1 MTFGLPSSGTLCM
14 VMAMRRKPALRSVNT
29 ARLIYLLVCELAG
42 AAIANHVGGPDKI
55 WIGILLGLVVA
66 AFFIL
71 VESLTKKFTL
81 RGFSNATVGLLIGVL
96 SAWLLSR
103 GVISL
108 IEATLSGN
116 VEHLDALV
124 LAVHVMLYS
133 SLGFLGAVLALR
145 SSGDDF
151 ALLIPYVRFHR
162 ESTPGPPLLMDAHVI
177 TDSRLHGVLAAGFIE
192 GNLII
197 PRFVLEEL
205 HIMANS
211 PSASRRARGQRGLEI
226 LEKLQKNDN
235 FRINIHDADSDRG
248 SETHD
253 ARLMHVSRLLNAR
266 LLTTDENLTKA
277 ARLQGVTV
285 LNINDLNQAL
295 KPKIAVGE
303 RIRLP
308 LVRAGKDE
316 HQAVGYLPDGSMIV
330 VNNAA
335 SKINTTQDVIV
346 ISTLET
352 EAGMMVFAELF
363 EQEE

>member
-1 MTFGLPSSGTLCM
+1 
-14 VMAMRRKPALRSVNT
+14 MRKKTALRSVNI
-29 ARLIYLLVCELAG
+29 ARLVYLLICELAG
-42 AAIANHVGGPDKI
+42 AAIANQAGGPEKI
-55 WIGILLGLVVA
+55 WVGIVVGLVVA

-71 VESLTKKFTL
+71 VESLTKKFTI

-96 SAWLLSR
+96 CAWILSR
-103 GVISL
+103 GIISL
-108 IEATLSGN
+108 IEVTLMD
-116 VEHLDALV
+116 HFKYIDALV
-124 LAVHVMLYS
+124 LGVNAGLYA

-145 SSGDDF
+145 SGSDDF
-151 ALLIPYVRFHR
+151 SLLIPYIRFHK

-177 TDSRLHGVLAAGFIE
+177 ADSRLYGILHAGFIE
-192 GNLII
+192 GNLVI

-211 PSASRRARGQRGLEI
+211 PSTARRARGQRGLEM
-226 LEKLQKNDN
+226 LEKIQGSKKL
-235 FRINIHDADSDRG
+235 RITIHDSEGSTD

-253 ARLMHVSRLLNAR
+253 AQLIHSCKLLAAR

-277 ARLQGVTV
+277 ARLQGITV

-295 KPKIAVGE
+295 KPKVAVGE

-308 LVRAGKDE
+308 LVRTGRDD

-330 VNNAA
+330 VNNAVN
-335 SKINTTQDVIV
+335 KINTTQDVMV

-352 EAGMMVFAELF
+352 GSGTMVFAELF
-363 EQEE
+363 ERDE

>member
-1 MTFGLPSSGTLCM
+1 MQ
-14 VMAMRRKPALRSVNT
+14 RKTALRSVNT
-29 ARLIYLLVCELAG
+29 ARLVYLLICELAG
-42 AAIANHVGGPDKI
+42 AAIANHIGGPDSI
-55 WIGILLGLVVA
+55 WIGIVAGLVLA

-71 VESLTKKFTL
+71 VESLMKEFTL
-81 RGFSNATVGLLIGVL
+81 RGFSNATVGLLIGVFC
-96 SAWLLSR
+96 AWLLSR
-103 GVISL
+103 GVVSV
-108 IEATLSGN
+108 IEGTLTGKFEQ
-116 VEHLDALV
+116 VDAIILS
-124 LAVHVMLYS
+124 VHVMLYAT
-133 SLGFLGAVLALR
+133 LGFLGAVLALR
-145 SSGDDF
+145 SGGDDF
-151 ALLIPYVRFHR
+151 SLLIPYVRFHK

-177 TDSRLHGVLAAGFIE
+177 TDSRLYGVLNAGFIE
-192 GNLII
+192 GNIVI

-211 PSASRRARGQRGLEI
+211 PSSSRRARGLRGLET
-226 LEKLQKNDN
+226 LERLQGVEK
-235 FRINIHDADSDRG
+235 FRITIHDSESESGSD
-248 SETHD
+248 THD
-253 ARLMHVSRLLNAR
+253 ARLMHACRVLNAK

-330 VNNAA
+330 VNNAVN
-335 SKINTTQDVIV
+335 KINTTQDVTV

-352 EAGMMVFAELF
+352 EAGTMVFSELF
-363 EQEE
+363 DRED

>member
-1 MTFGLPSSGTLCM
+1 M
-14 VMAMRRKPALRSVNT
+14 RSVNT
-29 ARLIYLLVCELAG
+29 ARLLYLLVCELAG
-42 AAIANHVGGPDKI
+42 AGIAHHAGGPDKI
-55 WIGILLGLVVA
+55 WIGIVVGLIVA

-71 VESLTKKFTL
+71 VESLMKQFTL
-81 RGFSNATVGLLIGVL
+81 RGFSNATVGLLIGL
-96 SAWLLSR
+96 FCAWLLSR
-103 GVISL
+103 VGVL
-108 IEATLSGN
+108 TLLETTLSDSVINIDTITLGVN
-116 VEHLDALV
+116 VG
-124 LAVHVMLYS
+124 LYS

-145 SSGDDF
+145 SGGDDF
-151 ALLIPYVRFHR
+151 SLLIPYVRFHR
-162 ESTPGPPLLMDAHVI
+162 ESTPGPPLLLDAHVI
-177 TDSRLHGVLAAGFIE
+177 TDSRLYGVLSAGFIE
-192 GNLII
+192 GNLVI

-211 PSASRRARGQRGLEI
+211 PSASRRARGLRGLET
-226 LEKLQKNDN
+226 LEKLQSNES
-235 FRINIHDADSDRG
+235 FRISIHDSEG
-248 SETHD
+248 SSNTDTHD
-253 ARLMHVSRLLNAR
+253 ARLMHTCRLLNAR

-285 LNINDLNQAL
+285 LNINYLNQAL

-308 LVRAGKDE
+308 LVRSGKDE

-335 SKINTTQDVIV
+335 NKINTTQDVIV

>member
-1 MTFGLPSSGTLCM
+1 M
-14 VMAMRRKPALRSVNT
+14 VEKMRRKIALRSVNT
-29 ARLIYLLVCELAG
+29 ARLVYLLICELAG

-55 WIGILLGLVVA
+55 WVGIVVGLFVA

-71 VESLTKKFTL
+71 VESLMKQFTL
-81 RGFSNATVGLLIGVL
+81 RGFSNATVGLLIGVFC
-96 SAWLLSR
+96 AWLLSR
-103 GVISL
+103 GVMTL
-108 IEATLSGN
+108 IEATLSS
-116 VEHLDALV
+116 EIEQIDALV
-124 LAVHVMLYS
+124 LAIHVTLYS

-145 SSGDDF
+145 SGGDDF
-151 ALLIPYVRFHR
+151 SLLIPYVRFHK
-162 ESTPGPPLLMDAHVI
+162 ESTPGPPLLMDTHVI
-177 TDSRLHGVLAAGFIE
+177 TDSRLHGILSAGFLE

-211 PSASRRARGQRGLEI
+211 PSTSRRARGQRGLES
-226 LEKLQKNDN
+226 LERLQKNDAY
-235 FRINIHDADSDRG
+235 RITIHDAESERG

-253 ARLMHVSRLLNAR
+253 ARLMHACRLLNAR

-335 SKINTTQDVIV
+335 NKINTTQDVTV

-352 EAGMMVFAELF
+352 EAGTMVFAELF
-363 EQEE
+363 EREE

>member
-1 MTFGLPSSGTLCM
+1 M
-14 VMAMRRKPALRSVNT
+14 RSVNI
-29 ARLIYLLVCELAG
+29 ARLVYLLICELAG

-55 WIGILLGLVVA
+55 WVGIVLGLVVA

-71 VESLTKKFTL
+71 VESLMKQFTL
-81 RGFSNATVGLLIGVL
+81 RGFSNATVGLLIGVFC
-96 SAWLLSR
+96 AWLLTR

-108 IEATLSGN
+108 VEATLTGK
-116 VEHLDALV
+116 VEQIDAIT

-145 SSGDDF
+145 SGGNDF
-151 ALLIPYVRFHR
+151 SLLIPYVRFHK

-177 TDSRLHGVLAAGFIE
+177 TDSRLHGVLGAGFIE

-211 PSASRRARGQRGLEI
+211 PSVSRRSRGQRGLEI
-226 LEKLQKNDN
+226 LENLQKNDK
-235 FRINIHDADSDRG
+235 FRITIHDAEADSG
-248 SETHD
+248 SDTHD
-253 ARLMHVSRLLNAR
+253 ARLMHSCRLLGAR

-335 SKINTTQDVIV
+335 DKINSTQDVTV

-352 EAGMMVFAELF
+352 EAGTMVFSELF
-363 EQEE
+363 EREE

>member
-1 MTFGLPSSGTLCM
+1 M
-14 VMAMRRKPALRSVNT
+14 VAWMRRKPAIRSVNT
-29 ARLIYLLVCELAG
+29 ARLIYLLICELAG

-55 WIGILLGLVVA
+55 WVGIVAGLVVA

-71 VESLTKKFTL
+71 VESLMKQFTL
-81 RGFSNATVGLLIGVL
+81 RGFSNATVGLLIGVFC
-96 SAWLLSR
+96 AWLLSR

-108 IEATLSGN
+108 IEATLLSR
-116 VEHLDALV
+116 VEHVDALI
-124 LAVHVMLYS
+124 LAVHVTLYA

-145 SSGDDF
+145 SGGDDF
-151 ALLIPYVRFHR
+151 SLLIPYVRFHK

-177 TDSRLHGVLAAGFIE
+177 TDSRLYGVLGAGFIE

-211 PSASRRARGQRGLEI
+211 PSAARRARGQRGLDT
-226 LEKLQKNDN
+226 LERLQKNDA
-235 FRINIHDADSDRG
+235 FRITIHDSESERG
-248 SETHD
+248 SDTHD
-253 ARLMHVSRLLNAR
+253 ARLMHACRLLGAR

-335 SKINTTQDVIV
+335 SRINTTQDVTV

-352 EAGMMVFAELF
+352 EAGTMVFAELF
-363 EQEE
+363 ERED

>member
-1 MTFGLPSSGTLCM
+1 
-14 VMAMRRKPALRSVNT
+14 MRKKAALRSVNI
-29 ARLIYLLVCELAG
+29 ARLIYLVICELAG
-42 AAIANHVGGPDKI
+42 ATIANHAGGPDMV
-55 WIGILLGLVVA
+55 WVGIVGGLVVA

-71 VESLTKKFTL
+71 VESLTKQFTL
-81 RGFSNATVGLLIGVL
+81 RGFSNATVGLLIGVFC
-96 SAWLLSR
+96 AWLISR
-103 GVISL
+103 GVINL
-108 IEATLSGN
+108 LEVTLS
-116 VEHLDALV
+116 EKIKYIDAV
-124 LAVHVMLYS
+124 VMSVHVVLYA

-145 SSGDDF
+145 SGKDDF
-151 ALLIPYVRFHR
+151 SLLIPYVRFR
-162 ESTPGPPLLMDAHVI
+162 KESTPGPPLLLDAHVI
-177 TDSRLHGVLAAGFIE
+177 TDSRLYGVLNAGFIE
-192 GNLII
+192 GKLVI

-211 PSASRRARGQRGLEI
+211 PSSSRRGRGQRGLET
-226 LEKLQKNDN
+226 LERFQTNDKY
-235 FRINIHDADSDRG
+235 RITIHDSEHSNGSD
-248 SETHD
+248 THD
-253 ARLMHVSRLLNAR
+253 ARLMYTCRLLSAR

-330 VNNAA
+330 VNNAV
-335 SKINTTQDVIV
+335 SKINTTQDVTV

-352 EAGMMVFAELF
+352 EAGMMVFSELF
-363 EQEE
+363 ESEER

>member
-1 MTFGLPSSGTLCM
+1 ML
-14 VMAMRRKPALRSVNT
+14 VRMRRKTAQRSVNT
-29 ARLIYLLVCELAG
+29 ARLIYLLICELAG
-42 AAIANHVGGPDKI
+42 ATIANHAGGPDKI
-55 WIGILLGLVVA
+55 WVGIVAGLVVA

-71 VESLTKKFTL
+71 VESLMKQFTL

-96 SAWLLSR
+96 CSWLLSK
-103 GVISL
+103 GMINLLES
-108 IEATLSGN
+108 TLTGK
-116 VEHLDALV
+116 VEQLDALV
-124 LAVHVMLYS
+124 LAVHVTLYA

-145 SSGDDF
+145 SGGDDF
-151 ALLIPYVRFHR
+151 SLLIPYVRFHR

-177 TDSRLHGVLAAGFIE
+177 TDSRLFGVLNVGFLE
-192 GNLII
+192 GNLVI

-211 PSASRRARGQRGLEI
+211 PSSSRRARGQRGLDT
-226 LEKLQKNDN
+226 LEKLQKNEKY
-235 FRINIHDADSDRG
+235 RINIHDSESDQG
-248 SETHD
+248 SDTHD
-253 ARLMHVSRLLNAR
+253 AKLMHTCRLLSAR

-285 LNINDLNQAL
+285 LNINDLNRAL

-330 VNNAA
+330 VNNAVG
-335 SKINTTQDVIV
+335 KINTTQDVTV

-352 EAGMMVFAELF
+352 EAGMMVFAELL
-363 EQEE
+363 EREE